1 MAKKIYV
8 GNLSYKTSEEDLQD
22 LFNQYGTVNSATI
35 IIDRDSNRSKGFGF
49 VELEEEEGAQKA
61 IEELD
66 GKEFLGRNL
75 RVNEAISRPRNN
87 DRGGYRR

>member
-49 VELEEEEGAQKA
+49 VELEEEEAAQKA